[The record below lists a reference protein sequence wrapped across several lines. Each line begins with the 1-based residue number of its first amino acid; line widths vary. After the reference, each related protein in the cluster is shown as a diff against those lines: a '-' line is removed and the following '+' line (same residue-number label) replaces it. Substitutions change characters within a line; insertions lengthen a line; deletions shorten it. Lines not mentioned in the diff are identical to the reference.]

1 MQLRIKH
8 ILLNAGVNFIYDT
21 EAGNDFI
28 DHMMSGRKAI
38 GNFGIGY
45 VF

>member
-8 ILLNAGVNFIYDT
+8 ILLNAGVNFILNEED
-21 EAGNDFI
+21 NDLF
-28 DHMMSGRKAI
+28 GRKPI